1 MSDFEF
7 KIKITGE
14 KELLRNIERLGLGL
28 IREAQSA
35 GEDVGNE
42 LLLEPSRA
50 RAPKKT
56 GRLRRSGR
64 LMVRKYKDATIVKVI
79 YGGELAPWA
88 RFVHE
93 NLEARFKEGEAK
105 FLERTFNE
113 ARGRFTPALGERI
126 SLARAVR
133 G

>member
-7 KIKITGE
+7 KMTGE
-14 KELLRNIERLGLGL
+14 KELLKNIERLGLGL
-28 IREAQSA
+28 IREAQEA
-35 GEDVGNE
+35 GEGVGNE

-64 LMVRKYKDATIVKVI
+64 LVVRKFKDATIVKVI
-79 YGGELAPWA
+79 YGGELAPYA

-105 FLERTFNE
+105 FLERTFLE
-113 ARGRFTPALGERI
+113 ARNRFVPAIGERI